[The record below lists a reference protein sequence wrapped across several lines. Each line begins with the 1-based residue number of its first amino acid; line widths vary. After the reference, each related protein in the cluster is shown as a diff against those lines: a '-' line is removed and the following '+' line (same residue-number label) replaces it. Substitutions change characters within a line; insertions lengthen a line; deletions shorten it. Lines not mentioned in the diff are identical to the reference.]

1 MRPVLSDAINAYTRA
16 LDIEKGNNPANRP
29 TQIGHS
35 KLADAYVGLGDV
47 YASGVDPD
55 FEKARSFYTQAQK
68 IDPDSAQPAVGFGN
82 ILLGSGRIREAVDQY
97 KKSLEAALKRIKP
110 VTALTPVWARLTFI
124 LASTGWRSTSAIARS
139 VPDRTPPR
147 RCFGWPTQFT

>member
-1 MRPVLSDAINAYTRA
+1 MLILGLY
-16 LDIEKGNNPANRP
+16 IEKGNNPANRP

-47 YASGVDPD
+47 YAVGVDPD

-68 IDPDSAQPAVGFGN
+68 IDPGSAQPAVGFGN

-97 KKSLEAALKRIKP
+97 KKSLEAALKRIEP
-110 VTALTPVWARLTFI
+110 DYGAHAGLGTASFI
-124 LASTGWRSTSAIARS
+124 LASPGWRSTSAIARS

-147 RCFGWPTQFT
+147 RCLAGQRNLHE